1 MELENIY
8 MLSVGQLRELLAYA
22 CAEESVDSWW
32 EDITEDD
39 LERVGFYDDEDDYD
53 YDDDTAYDERVGF
66 YDELDDDDDY
76 DGDSSYYDDNY
87 DEDTDY
93 DEDDELWDDEDEDED
108 YYDEDEEDDLDLGE
122 DEVCIGG
129 ALPIPEEEELAQSI
143 AVDIRNGRY
152 ALHTLNGVYSVEI
165 LNRISELI

>member
-32 EDITEDD
+32 EDITEED
-39 LERVGFYDDEDDYD
+39 LERVGYYDEPDEDDDYD
-53 YDDDTAYDERVGF
+53 YDDDDTA
-66 YDELDDDDDY
+66 
-76 DGDSSYYDDNY
+76 
-87 DEDTDY
+87 Y
-93 DEDDELWDDEDEDED
+93 DEDDELWDEEDCYCDEE
-108 YYDEDEEDDLDLGE
+108 EEDDLDLDE

-129 ALPIPEEEELAQSI
+129 ALPIPEEEELAQNI
-143 AVDIRNGRY
+143 AADIRNGRY

>member
-32 EDITEDD
+32 EDITEND
-39 LERVGFYDDEDDYD
+39 L
-53 YDDDTAYDERVGF
+53 ERVGF
-66 YDELDDDDDY
+66 YDELDDDDY
-76 DGDSSYYDDNY
+76 D
-87 DEDTDY
+87 DEDTAY
-93 DEDDELWDDEDEDED
+93 DEDDELWDDEDNC
-108 YYDEDEEDDLDLGE
+108 YDEEEEEDPDYLDS

-143 AVDIRNGRY
+143 AADIRNGRY

>member
-22 CAEESVDSWW
+22 CADEGVDSWW
-32 EDITEDD
+32 EDITEND
-39 LERVGFYDDEDDYD
+39 LERVGFYDEIEEDDDYYEEDDY
-53 YDDDTAYDERVGF
+53 TAYDEEDEC
-66 YDELDDDDDY
+66 YDE
-76 DGDSSYYDDNY
+76 
-87 DEDTDY
+87 E
-93 DEDDELWDDEDEDED
+93 
-108 YYDEDEEDDLDLGE
+108 EEDDLDLGE

-143 AVDIRNGRY
+143 AADIRNGRY

>member
-1 MELENIY
+1 

-32 EDITEDD
+32 EDITEED
-39 LERVGFYDDEDDYD
+39 LES
-53 YDDDTAYDERVGF
+53 VGF
-66 YDELDDDDDY
+66 YDEEDDCDY
-76 DGDSSYYDDNY
+76 DGDSSYYDDV
-87 DEDTDY
+87 EDDY
-93 DEDDELWDDEDEDED
+93 DEDDELWDDEDECDE
-108 YYDEDEEDDLDLGE
+108 EEDDLDLEE

-143 AVDIRNGRY
+143 AEDIRNGRY

>member
-1 MELENIY
+1 

-32 EDITEDD
+32 EDITEED
-39 LERVGFYDDEDDYD
+39 LES
-53 YDDDTAYDERVGF
+53 VGF
-66 YDELDDDDDY
+66 YDELDEDDDY
-76 DGDSSYYDDNY
+76 DYE
-87 DEDTDY
+87 DEDTAY
-93 DEDDELWDDEDEDED
+93 DEDDELWDDEDEC
-108 YYDEDEEDDLDLGE
+108 YDEEEEDDLYLEE

-143 AVDIRNGRY
+143 AADIRNGRY

>member
-32 EDITEDD
+32 EDITEED
-39 LERVGFYDDEDDYD
+39 LERVGFYDEEDEDDDYD
-53 YDDDTAYDERVGF
+53 YDDDDTA
-66 YDELDDDDDY
+66 
-76 DGDSSYYDDNY
+76 
-87 DEDTDY
+87 Y
-93 DEDDELWDDEDEDED
+93 DEDDELWDEEDCYCDEE
-108 YYDEDEEDDLDLGE
+108 EEDDLDLDE
-122 DEVCIGG
+122 NDEVCIGG
-129 ALPIPEEEELAQSI
+129 ALPISEEEELAQNI
-143 AVDIRNGRY
+143 AADIRNGRY

>member
-39 LERVGFYDDEDDYD
+39 LERVGFYDEIDDEDDDYD
-53 YDDDTAYDERVGF
+53 YDDDDTA
-66 YDELDDDDDY
+66 
-76 DGDSSYYDDNY
+76 
-87 DEDTDY
+87 Y
-93 DEDDELWDDEDEDED
+93 DEDDELWDDEDD
-108 YYDEDEEDDLDLGE
+108 YYDEEEEDDLDLDE
-122 DEVCIGG
+122 DDEVCIGG
-129 ALPIPEEEELAQSI
+129 ALSIPEEEELAQSI

-152 ALHTLNGVYSVEI
+152 ALHTLNGVYSIEI

>member
-1 MELENIY
+1 

-32 EDITEDD
+32 EDITEED
-39 LERVGFYDDEDDYD
+39 LES
-53 YDDDTAYDERVGF
+53 VGF
-66 YDELDDDDDY
+66 YDEEDDCDYDDDSDY
-76 DGDSSYYDDNY
+76 DGVEDN
-87 DEDTDY
+87 Y
-93 DEDDELWDDEDEDED
+93 DEDDELWDDEDEC
-108 YYDEDEEDDLDLGE
+108 YDEEEEDDLDLEE

-129 ALPIPEEEELAQSI
+129 ALPIPAEEELAQSI
-143 AVDIRNGRY
+143 AADIRNGRY

>member
-32 EDITEDD
+32 EDITEED
-39 LERVGFYDDEDDYD
+39 LES
-53 YDDDTAYDERVGF
+53 VGF
-66 YDELDDDDDY
+66 YDEEDDCDY
-76 DGDSSYYDDNY
+76 DGDSSYYDDV
-87 DEDTDY
+87 EDDY
-93 DEDDELWDDEDEDED
+93 DEDDELWDDEDED
-108 YYDEDEEDDLDLGE
+108 YCDEEEEDDLDTCE

-129 ALPIPEEEELAQSI
+129 VLADPAMEELAQDI
-143 AVDIRNGRY
+143 AEDIRNGRY
-152 ALHTLNGVYSVEI
+152 ALHTLNGVYSVEV

>member
-32 EDITEDD
+32 EDITEED
-39 LERVGFYDDEDDYD
+39 LDS
-53 YDDDTAYDERVGF
+53 VGF
-66 YDELDDDDDY
+66 YDELDEDDDY
-76 DGDSSYYDDNY
+76 NYDY
-87 DEDTDY
+87 EDEDTAY
-93 DEDDELWDDEDEDED
+93 DEDDELWDDEDEC
-108 YYDEDEEDDLDLGE
+108 YDEEEEDDLYLE
-122 DEVCIGG
+122 ENDEVCIGG
-129 ALPIPEEEELAQSI
+129 ALPISEEEELAQSI
-143 AVDIRNGRY
+143 AADIRNGRY

>member
-1 MELENIY
+1 

-32 EDITEDD
+32 EDITEED
-39 LERVGFYDDEDDYD
+39 LES
-53 YDDDTAYDERVGF
+53 VGF
-66 YDELDDDDDY
+66 YDEEDDCDY

-87 DEDTDY
+87 DED
-93 DEDDELWDDEDEDED
+93 DELWDDEDECDE
-108 YYDEDEEDDLDLGE
+108 EEDDLDLEE

-129 ALPIPEEEELAQSI
+129 ALPIPAEEELAQSI
-143 AVDIRNGRY
+143 AEDIRNGRY

>member
-1 MELENIY
+1 

-32 EDITEDD
+32 EDITEED
-39 LERVGFYDDEDDYD
+39 LES
-53 YDDDTAYDERVGF
+53 VGF
-66 YDELDDDDDY
+66 YDEEDDCDY

-87 DEDTDY
+87 DED
-93 DEDDELWDDEDEDED
+93 DELWDDEDED
-108 YYDEDEEDDLDLGE
+108 YCDEEEEDDLDLDE

-143 AVDIRNGRY
+143 AEDIRNGRY

>member
-32 EDITEDD
+32 EDITEED
-39 LERVGFYDDEDDYD
+39 LES
-53 YDDDTAYDERVGF
+53 VGF
-66 YDELDDDDDY
+66 YDELDEDDDY
-76 DGDSSYYDDNY
+76 NYDY
-87 DEDTDY
+87 EDEDTAY
-93 DEDDELWDDEDEDED
+93 DEDDELWDDEDEC
-108 YYDEDEEDDLDLGE
+108 YDEEEEDDLYLE
-122 DEVCIGG
+122 ENDEVCIGG
-129 ALPIPEEEELAQSI
+129 ALPISEEEELAQNI
-143 AVDIRNGRY
+143 AADIRNGRY

>member
-39 LERVGFYDDEDDYD
+39 LERVGFYD
-53 YDDDTAYDERVGF
+53 
-66 YDELDDDDDY
+66 ELDDDDY

-108 YYDEDEEDDLDLGE
+108 YYDEEEEEDPDYLGA

-129 ALPIPEEEELAQSI
+129 ALPIPEEEEMAQEI
-143 AVDIRNGRY
+143 AYDIVNGRY
-152 ALHTLNGVYSVEI
+152 SLEAVINLYNDSI
-165 LNRISELI
+165 INRIKELADLDEE

>member
-39 LERVGFYDDEDDYD
+39 LERVGFYD
-53 YDDDTAYDERVGF
+53 
-66 YDELDDDDDY
+66 ELDDDDDY

-93 DEDDELWDDEDEDED
+93 DEDDELYDEDEDED
-108 YYDEDEEDDLDLGE
+108 YYDEEEEEDPDYLDA

>member
-39 LERVGFYDDEDDYD
+39 LERVGYYDNEDEDDDCD
-53 YDDDTAYDERVGF
+53 YDDDDTA
-66 YDELDDDDDY
+66 
-76 DGDSSYYDDNY
+76 
-87 DEDTDY
+87 Y
-93 DEDDELWDDEDEDED
+93 DEDDELWDEEDCYCDEE
-108 YYDEDEEDDLDLGE
+108 EEDDLDLDE
-122 DEVCIGG
+122 NDEVCIGG
-129 ALPIPEEEELAQSI
+129 ALPIPEEEELAQNI
-143 AVDIRNGRY
+143 AADIRNGRY

>member
-32 EDITEDD
+32 EDITEED
-39 LERVGFYDDEDDYD
+39 LERVGFYDEEDDCDYD
-53 YDDDTAYDERVGF
+53 DDDTAYDED
-66 YDELDDDDDY
+66 DELCD
-76 DGDSSYYDDNY
+76 
-87 DEDTDY
+87 
-93 DEDDELWDDEDEDED
+93 DEDDC
-108 YYDEDEEDDLDLGE
+108 YDEEEEDDLDLDE
-122 DEVCIGG
+122 NDEVCVGG
-129 ALPIPEEEELAQSI
+129 ALPIPEEEELAQNI
-143 AVDIRNGRY
+143 AADIRNGRY

>member
-1 MELENIY
+1 

-32 EDITEDD
+32 EDITEED
-39 LERVGFYDDEDDYD
+39 LES
-53 YDDDTAYDERVGF
+53 VGF
-66 YDELDDDDDY
+66 YDEEDDCDY
-76 DGDSSYYDDNY
+76 DGDSSYYDDV
-87 DEDTDY
+87 EDDY
-93 DEDDELWDDEDEDED
+93 DEDDELWDDEDECDE
-108 YYDEDEEDDLDLGE
+108 EEDDLDLEE

-129 ALPIPEEEELAQSI
+129 ALPIPAEEELAQSI
-143 AVDIRNGRY
+143 AEDIRNGRY

>member
-32 EDITEDD
+32 EDITEED
-39 LERVGFYDDEDDYD
+39 LERVGFYDEEDDYISYDDEDD
-53 YDDDTAYDERVGF
+53 DDDTA
-66 YDELDDDDDY
+66 
-76 DGDSSYYDDNY
+76 
-87 DEDTDY
+87 Y
-93 DEDDELWDDEDEDED
+93 DEDDELWDEEDCYCDEE
-108 YYDEDEEDDLDLGE
+108 EEDDLDLDE
-122 DEVCIGG
+122 NDEVCIGG
-129 ALPIPEEEELAQSI
+129 ALPIPEEEELAQNI
-143 AVDIRNGRY
+143 AADIRNGRY

>member
-32 EDITEDD
+32 EDITEED
-39 LERVGFYDDEDDYD
+39 LES
-53 YDDDTAYDERVGF
+53 VGF
-66 YDELDDDDDY
+66 YDEEDDCDY
-76 DGDSSYYDDNY
+76 DGDSSYYDDV
-87 DEDTDY
+87 EDDY
-93 DEDDELWDDEDEDED
+93 DEDDELLDDEEDCYCDEE
-108 YYDEDEEDDLDLGE
+108 EEDDLDLEE

-143 AVDIRNGRY
+143 AEDIRNGRY

>member
-39 LERVGFYDDEDDYD
+39 LERVGFYD
-53 YDDDTAYDERVGF
+53 
-66 YDELDDDDDY
+66 ELDDDDY

-93 DEDDELWDDEDEDED
+93 DEDDELYDEEDED
-108 YYDEDEEDDLDLGE
+108 YYDEDEEDDLGLED

-152 ALHTLNGVYSVEI
+152 ALHTLYGVYSVEI

>member
-1 MELENIY
+1 

-32 EDITEDD
+32 EDITEED
-39 LERVGFYDDEDDYD
+39 LDAVGFYDD
-53 YDDDTAYDERVGF
+53 DE
-66 YDELDDDDDY
+66 DDDDDY

-93 DEDDELWDDEDEDED
+93 DEDDELYDEDEDED
-108 YYDEDEEDDLDLGE
+108 YYDEEEEEDPDYLDA